1 MSSNEYAKQDNQAV
15 SNVDEFI
22 IEAPEEDPNF
32 DKLSN
37 LVTVLEND
45 IRKAHNNSISIE
57 KVIMS
62 IRNSAYESENSPMAE
77 HVSLLYCHI
86 AEENKA
92 QQRAAAAAAS
102 SKAASTLNYQE
113 QEEDDMYAD
122 TINLT
127 GEIPFYLYS
136 GSSKQII
143 GWEVLNRN
151 VFYSRAATALFCF
164 VAFVVMS
171 CVPNVGHRKV
181 NPNYYLEV
189 DCIYKDYYTGHFNYV
204 SYQYIIALC
213 VIIFLHNALWIVYY
227 ILPVDTVHRKYVPGM
242 RKVFDSFLNPS
253 DVTTYGQ
260 RLSDFFNLYS
270 KSLEPIMD
278 GGFLAMLSLGSLIA
292 AMNLEKGFKFY
303 TQNNALEV
311 YFSMVSFMNT
321 FGDVEGCLSGSPVG
335 LVRASLAMSFFG
347 VFCLAFTFQVT
358 FRSFLLERKR
368 QKLTGGG
375 LASQQLPTDSEDGS
389 SNPRQPYESSS
400 DDKGGDRQF
409 VRV

>member
-102 SKAASTLNYQE
+102 SKTASTLNYQE

-189 DCIYKDYYTGHFNYV
+189 IFTRPCVCLWCKCCVNVSIFIFFATIQIRTGGL
-204 SYQYIIALC
+204 YIQGL
-213 VIIFLHNALWIVYY
+213 LHWSFQLRV
-227 ILPVDTVHRKYVPGM
+227 LPVHHCSMCNNLLAQCSLDRVLY
-242 RKVFDSFLNPS
+242 PS
-253 DVTTYGQ
+253 CGH
-260 RLSDFFNLYS
+260 S
-270 KSLEPIMD
+270 
-278 GGFLAMLSLGSLIA
+278 
-292 AMNLEKGFKFY
+292 
-303 TQNNALEV
+303 
-311 YFSMVSFMNT
+311 
-321 FGDVEGCLSGSPVG
+321 
-335 LVRASLAMSFFG
+335 
-347 VFCLAFTFQVT
+347 
-358 FRSFLLERKR
+358 
-368 QKLTGGG
+368 
-375 LASQQLPTDSEDGS
+375 ASQICA
-389 SNPRQPYESSS
+389 R
-400 DDKGGDRQF
+400 
-409 VRV
+409 